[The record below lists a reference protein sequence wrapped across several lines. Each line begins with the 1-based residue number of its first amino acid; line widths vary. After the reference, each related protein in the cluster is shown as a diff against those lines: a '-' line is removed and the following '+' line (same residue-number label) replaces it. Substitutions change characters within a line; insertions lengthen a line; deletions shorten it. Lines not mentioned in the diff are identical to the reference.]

1 MAAALVS
8 TQTSAP
14 QPHEV
19 FPASSVIE
27 LCGAAVLRTAEDLNS
42 ENCGELEQGQACFV
56 LGHGTSPD
64 SRRLQVYVVG
74 KGLRGWISC
83 VAKSGRKLV
92 TMIGPPGSDVAA
104 GAAGEFQAIAGAA
117 MAGTCGGSPRSGS
130 IFSAA
135 PAMPM
140 LTQQSQSSACTACM
154 GCQSQSVA
162 PAMPM
167 PAMPACGTMRSN
179 HSACVGQ
186 AIQSQGAMPAMPG
199 VGTMQSQSAMQ
210 AWSPAA
216 AVQSQASSYSAGGCQ
231 VDMAPGCCGFSAAS
245 DAPEV
250 QGRGNAMPAVSAPA
264 PPYSRGSS
272 TINSGSGGQFP
283 PGCRVAVLDEMV
295 MRAEESLKSQ
305 QLAVLEEGTLL
316 DVVGSGSEPGTRRL
330 YVRHQSGT
338 LGWISFVAQSGR
350 PLVALAA
357 AEVAPP
363 AFAAMP
369 STRSRSTSA
378 APIGTASASIFS
390 AQEAPVEH
398 GVSIPMPAT
407 GVASVAS
414 VASRVSSRVSYHP
427 QVITQEVEPAGKQWL
442 RRQKAQDLREEAPKR
457 FLVDNRLLHAGT
469 DGVNYRFSKDLEDI
483 DLSCTALWGSVVEGV
498 DEGDGWLCVSG
509 ELYLPMQLAGVP
521 ILTIEES
528 PWALAGLQVVEAFPI
543 GSAVLMLEAAIMRA
557 AEDLRSTAICQL
569 EKEQRMQILGY
580 GAGARNR
587 RLFVQDPVSGQDGW
601 ISFVSQTGKLL
612 VAPLDHSPEQMQK
625 VATMITT
632 RQQLESSD
640 GQGASVSMEV
650 AQAQEEPAPQEQEA
664 FLVDNRAFKAD
675 SDGVGYRASPDLEDK
690 VVPART
696 ALWGTVV
703 HGVAYDEGW
712 LRVGAYYLPMALK
725 GIRVLTPEAQSY
737 ICIDPKGASTYFQPG
752 APSESG
758 QDLKKDAAT
767 CEDLS
772 ENNTEREV
780 HLPSTSLTA
789 LTQLQDSLKTPAG
802 LLLDIAD
809 CGEFK
814 FSELF
819 TKMLAE
825 LGGTMA
831 GSILQEVEL
840 LLHDHPYVTQELK
853 RRSIS
858 CYPCLRPLQFWQER
872 TPSKDDAVGEAIEV
886 FVCSASG
893 ESQEQPSLAL
903 ARLSKKET
911 MVCFE
916 DDEGGGE
923 IRFAAVV
930 ICDRTSATQGQALA
944 RLIATTFMDEEFVS
958 VARSAPRSPLILGA
972 LDAHLA
978 QLTIAGP
985 DGEAEQGG
993 QTRVGNPQPKRRL
1006 LALPLPGVGHPE
1018 KDESG
1023 PPAVGNLLRQ
1033 TCKRRKPGWGPGRNS
1048 DASKESIDEVAPPTS
1063 YFIEVDRKE
1072 EDEEEW
1078 KMERCL
1084 RQGLEVD
1091 LFVKADT
1098 PHLPKVSCH
1107 GLQLVKRC
1115 VVQDSVAI
1123 DVIASNPG
1131 TAIDAVLERLTM
1143 SGLPEAAAGQ
1153 VTKALLT
1160 RARDGVQKDSQAR
1173 PALVDPAQGDEAC
1186 LVLTLLNDQIPASSS
1201 ICAAFVRLKVAL
1213 PMNFAANTPVR
1224 FLIALACHSDR
1235 ENDLT
1240 EVSESLAALAVDE
1253 DLILKMA
1260 RAKDASAF
1268 VAAFDSRLGEIVLLP
1283 HAHVHSRRNF
1293 EDDVL
1298 LSPKA
1303 WERVRSHAR
1312 VPGSRTSGRSLFRQ
1326 QGAVPQSPKSVRM
1339 KRRPSMDEA
1348 RFSPSV
1354 FRFL

>member
-8 TQTSAP
+8 TQTSAPSAP

-117 MAGTCGGSPRSGS
+117 VAGTCGGSPRSGS

-140 LTQQSQSSACTACM
+140 PTQQSQSSACTACM

-231 VDMAPGCCGFSAAS
+231 VDMAPRSCCGFSAAS

-250 QGRGNAMPAVSAPA
+250 QGRGNAMPPASAPA
-264 PPYSRGSS
+264 PAYSRGSS
-272 TINSGSGGQFP
+272 TINSSSGGQFP

-295 MRAEESLKSQ
+295 MRAEESLKSE

-330 YVRHQSGT
+330 YVRHQQSGA

-378 APIGTASASIFS
+378 APIGTTSASIFS

-407 GVASVAS
+407 GVAS

-442 RRQKAQDLREEAPKR
+442 RRQKAQDLRAEAPKR

-469 DGVNYRFSKDLEDI
+469 EGVNYRFSKDLEDI
-483 DLSCTALWGSVVEGV
+483 DLSCTAFWGSVVEGV

-569 EKEQRMQILGY
+569 EKEQRMQILGH

-632 RQQLESSD
+632 RQQLESLD

-650 AQAQEEPAPQEQEA
+650 AQAQEEPAPQEPEA

-703 HGVAYDEGW
+703 HGVADEGW
-712 LRVGAYYLPMALK
+712 LRVGAYYLPMTLT
-725 GIRVLTPEAQSY
+725 GIRVLTPEAEAPKAHLPQLPGFARGDWEY

-758 QDLKKDAAT
+758 QV
-767 CEDLS
+767 
-772 ENNTEREV
+772 R
-780 HLPSTSLTA
+780 A
-789 LTQLQDSLKTPAG
+789 L
-802 LLLDIAD
+802 
-809 CGEFK
+809 
-814 FSELF
+814 
-819 TKMLAE
+819 
-825 LGGTMA
+825 
-831 GSILQEVEL
+831 
-840 LLHDHPYVTQELK
+840 
-853 RRSIS
+853 
-858 CYPCLRPLQFWQER
+858 
-872 TPSKDDAVGEAIEV
+872 
-886 FVCSASG
+886 
-893 ESQEQPSLAL
+893 
-903 ARLSKKET
+903 
-911 MVCFE
+911 
-916 DDEGGGE
+916 
-923 IRFAAVV
+923 
-930 ICDRTSATQGQALA
+930 
-944 RLIATTFMDEEFVS
+944 
-958 VARSAPRSPLILGA
+958 
-972 LDAHLA
+972 
-978 QLTIAGP
+978 
-985 DGEAEQGG
+985 
-993 QTRVGNPQPKRRL
+993 
-1006 LALPLPGVGHPE
+1006 
-1018 KDESG
+1018 
-1023 PPAVGNLLRQ
+1023 
-1033 TCKRRKPGWGPGRNS
+1033 
-1048 DASKESIDEVAPPTS
+1048 
-1063 YFIEVDRKE
+1063 
-1072 EDEEEW
+1072 
-1078 KMERCL
+1078 
-1084 RQGLEVD
+1084 
-1091 LFVKADT
+1091 
-1098 PHLPKVSCH
+1098 
-1107 GLQLVKRC
+1107 
-1115 VVQDSVAI
+1115 
-1123 DVIASNPG
+1123 
-1131 TAIDAVLERLTM
+1131 
-1143 SGLPEAAAGQ
+1143 
-1153 VTKALLT
+1153 
-1160 RARDGVQKDSQAR
+1160 
-1173 PALVDPAQGDEAC
+1173 
-1186 LVLTLLNDQIPASSS
+1186 
-1201 ICAAFVRLKVAL
+1201 
-1213 PMNFAANTPVR
+1213 
-1224 FLIALACHSDR
+1224 
-1235 ENDLT
+1235 
-1240 EVSESLAALAVDE
+1240 
-1253 DLILKMA
+1253 
-1260 RAKDASAF
+1260 
-1268 VAAFDSRLGEIVLLP
+1268 
-1283 HAHVHSRRNF
+1283 
-1293 EDDVL
+1293 
-1298 LSPKA
+1298 
-1303 WERVRSHAR
+1303 
-1312 VPGSRTSGRSLFRQ
+1312 
-1326 QGAVPQSPKSVRM
+1326 
-1339 KRRPSMDEA
+1339 
-1348 RFSPSV
+1348 
-1354 FRFL
+1354 

>member
-1 MAAALVS
+1 MHALSSGLLAGFMSDEKSLSMGAFTLSGLSSMGSAEQAGPDALESIVPAAGVAGNIRALSCGIGSAWQATAVLMTANARAIRELPKDHLEYLESSAERKVGEEVTEAALSRPELHSVLPLKPLSAEIEDTSNDKWQVVMNRVMVKAGGRMAAALVS
-8 TQTSAP
+8 TTSAP

-64 SRRLQVYVVG
+64 SRRLQVYVIG

-92 TMIGPPGSDVAA
+92 TMIGAPGSDVAA

-117 MAGTCGGSPRSGS
+117 VAGAYAGSPRSGS
-130 IFSAA
+130 VFSAA

-140 LTQQSQSSACTACM
+140 VTQHSQSSACTP
-154 GCQSQSVA
+154 CQSVT

-167 PAMPACGTMRSN
+167 PAVPACGTMRSN

-216 AVQSQASSYSAGGCQ
+216 AVQSQASSYSASRCQ
-231 VDMAPGCCGFSAAS
+231 VDIAPRSCGFSAAS
-245 DAPEV
+245 DAPEA
-250 QGRGNAMPAVSAPA
+250 QGRGNAVPPAARLTLES
-264 PPYSRGSS
+264 SS
-272 TINSGSGGQFP
+272 TVNSSSVGQFP

-295 MRAEESLKSQ
+295 MRAEESLKSE
-305 QLAVLEEGTLL
+305 QLAVLEEA
-316 DVVGSGSEPGTRRL
+316 
-330 YVRHQSGT
+330 SGT

-350 PLVALAA
+350 PLAFGPANEVKVEVKGLGFRVALAA

-369 STRSRSTSA
+369 SNRSRSTSA
-378 APIGTASASIFS
+378 AGIGTASASIFS

-414 VASRVSSRVSYHP
+414 RVSRVSYHP

-469 DGVNYRFSKDLEDI
+469 EGVNYRFSKDLEDI

-569 EKEQRMQILGY
+569 EKEQQMQILGH

-612 VAPLDHSPEQMQK
+612 VTPLDHSPEQMQK

-632 RQQLESSD
+632 RQQLESFD

-650 AQAQEEPAPQEQEA
+650 AQAQEEPAAPETQQA

-703 HGVAYDEGW
+703 HGVADDEGW

-725 GIRVLTPEAQSY
+725 GIRVLTPEAEAPKAHLPQLPGFARGDWEY

-758 QDLKKDAAT
+758 QASFLRGLVAASERLVPGLGFYHRLSRAGVEASQVLWLKLRPVDSWAYSAWHARRERRQPARAVAAGVLVAASCLGRCAGAQRLLQRLGCQHDAA
-767 CEDLS
+767 
-772 ENNTEREV
+772 
-780 HLPSTSLTA
+780 
-789 LTQLQDSLKTPAG
+789 
-802 LLLDIAD
+802 
-809 CGEFK
+809 GEIGDTVIQPLRTRSCHHK
-814 FSELF
+814 
-819 TKMLAE
+819 AI
-825 LGGTMA
+825 
-831 GSILQEVEL
+831 GSI
-840 LLHDHPYVTQELK
+840 
-853 RRSIS
+853 
-858 CYPCLRPLQFWQER
+858 
-872 TPSKDDAVGEAIEV
+872 
-886 FVCSASG
+886 
-893 ESQEQPSLAL
+893 
-903 ARLSKKET
+903 
-911 MVCFE
+911 
-916 DDEGGGE
+916 
-923 IRFAAVV
+923 
-930 ICDRTSATQGQALA
+930 
-944 RLIATTFMDEEFVS
+944 
-958 VARSAPRSPLILGA
+958 SAPML
-972 LDAHLA
+972 
-978 QLTIAGP
+978 
-985 DGEAEQGG
+985 
-993 QTRVGNPQPKRRL
+993 
-1006 LALPLPGVGHPE
+1006 
-1018 KDESG
+1018 
-1023 PPAVGNLLRQ
+1023 
-1033 TCKRRKPGWGPGRNS
+1033 
-1048 DASKESIDEVAPPTS
+1048 
-1063 YFIEVDRKE
+1063 
-1072 EDEEEW
+1072 
-1078 KMERCL
+1078 
-1084 RQGLEVD
+1084 
-1091 LFVKADT
+1091 
-1098 PHLPKVSCH
+1098 
-1107 GLQLVKRC
+1107 
-1115 VVQDSVAI
+1115 
-1123 DVIASNPG
+1123 
-1131 TAIDAVLERLTM
+1131 
-1143 SGLPEAAAGQ
+1143 
-1153 VTKALLT
+1153 
-1160 RARDGVQKDSQAR
+1160 
-1173 PALVDPAQGDEAC
+1173 
-1186 LVLTLLNDQIPASSS
+1186 
-1201 ICAAFVRLKVAL
+1201 
-1213 PMNFAANTPVR
+1213 
-1224 FLIALACHSDR
+1224 
-1235 ENDLT
+1235 
-1240 EVSESLAALAVDE
+1240 
-1253 DLILKMA
+1253 
-1260 RAKDASAF
+1260 
-1268 VAAFDSRLGEIVLLP
+1268 
-1283 HAHVHSRRNF
+1283 
-1293 EDDVL
+1293 
-1298 LSPKA
+1298 
-1303 WERVRSHAR
+1303 
-1312 VPGSRTSGRSLFRQ
+1312 
-1326 QGAVPQSPKSVRM
+1326 
-1339 KRRPSMDEA
+1339 
-1348 RFSPSV
+1348 
-1354 FRFL
+1354 